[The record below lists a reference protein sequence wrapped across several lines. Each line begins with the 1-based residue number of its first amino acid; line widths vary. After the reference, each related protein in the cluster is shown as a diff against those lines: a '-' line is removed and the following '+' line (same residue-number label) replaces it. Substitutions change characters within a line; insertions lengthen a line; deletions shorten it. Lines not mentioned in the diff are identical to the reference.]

1 MDTFN
6 AQCLCLKGID
16 YKDNDKLLTLYG
28 EGIGKFTAVVKS
40 CKSTKSKLKFAT
52 LPMTFANYEFVQK
65 GGRNTVTGCEQ
76 IESFFDITG
85 DIVKYS
91 AACVAL
97 EFIDKTS
104 MDNIFDAELFINTLK
119 LLNALAFGSYDI
131 KALLTRYINLGLAGL
146 GYGQDLNLGEIK
158 SFMERELDIKINSLE
173 MFLNL

>member
-1 MDTFN
+1 MDSFN
-6 AQCLCLKGID
+6 AQCLCIKGID

-28 EGIGKFTAVVKS
+28 EGIGKFTAVVKA

-76 IESFFDITG
+76 IESFFDITS

-104 MDNIFDAELFINTLK
+104 IENIFDADLFINTLK
-119 LLNALAFGSYDI
+119 LLKALAYGSYDI
-131 KALLTRYINLGLAGL
+131 KALLTRYINLGLEGL
-146 GYGQDLNLGEIK
+146 GYAQDSNLSEIK
-158 SFMERELDIKINSLE
+158 RFTENELGINLNSLE